1 MSLGGGE
8 PLRSAESRSEARLER
23 SCSALWILWHDSATH
38 AHWPCALAIFES
50 TSLRK
55 IDQASMSYGGLTKRP
70 TPLPHADDALSAAL
84 MHELLTNVP
93 SAPAGVVSFF
103 RNFGE
108 RYFQAKKSTT
118 TRMTSLRMRSIVYS
132 VSERISAGG
141 S

>member
-8 PLRSAESRSEARLER
+8 PLRSALSRSFARLLR

-70 TPLPHADDALSAAL
+70 MPLPHVDDALSAAP
-84 MHELLTNVP
+84 MQELLTNVP
-93 SAPAGVVSFF
+93 APSVAAGVVSFF

-108 RYFQAKKSTT
+108 RYFQAMNATMT
-118 TRMTSLRMRSIVYS
+118 TRSHLMIRDKSIDYS
-132 VSERISAGG
+132 SDED
-141 S
+141 